1 MNISHIKANF
11 LNQSVYNYLLPIIQI
26 NSIQIIM
33 YFMYKTLFIME
44 LSFNCGI
51 KIMFLVY
58 SKFNLMIIF
67 FYILFIY
74 HLLFYINLMVYHLF
88 IIYQENPLIHQKPNR
103 KDLNHLIIQLYYLK
117 YFQIYLNLD
126 IF

>member
-33 YFMYKTLFIME
+33 YFMYKTLFIKE

-51 KIMFLVY
+51 NIMFLVY

-74 HLLFYINLMVYHLF
+74 HLLFYINLMVNHLF

-126 IF
+126 LF